1 MNINTILTIGSLTIF
16 CIVLVLLYLKSKNQP
31 DTKKIDEFDTI
42 EKVVEAVKNEMVE
55 IVKEDYT
62 LGLSNEEFER
72 LYKRKARINEALKNC
87 VYGIDSAKILVIDLI
102 RNFIAERVPKEQ
114 VTRLLGLDEASEP
127 SPHIKFEI
135 LMYKYKKL
143 YGKDALVKWIDKY
156 DLARERVASNA
167 NRVQD
172 RAYYITVEDLNYTYE
187 KENINLTID
196 EQMDVLAVL
205 VYQQYK
211 GFGIIDTLREMN
223 INGFNMGTSGSIL
236 SDNKKRVREERAT
249 NAVWLYDRGKYIH
262 LRFLNYGSEE
272 ELRRIIQLL
281 VRWGNPGPL
290 TAKRGYLVNTMY
302 DKSRIL
308 ALRPPASEYWAVF
321 VRKFTLK
328 DVSPESLIIKEY
340 TKKGELA
347 VKLIEFLM
355 RGQITCAVTGR
366 QGSGKTTLMSSIIRY
381 IDPRYTIRVLEMAP
395 ELYLREL
402 YPTRNILSVQ
412 ETATVTAS
420 ELQDALKKS
429 DAAVSIVGE
438 VATDDIAARMIQ
450 MGQVASIFTIF
461 SHHANTAKDLVLAL
475 RNSLVN
481 AGNFNNMST
490 AEKQVTDVV
499 KVDIHLDYTPD
510 GKRYI
515 ERISEI
521 VQLEEG
527 VPYPEYDKD
536 NPNSINPIMV
546 EYFKR
551 RTDRMGFYTHDIL
564 RYDLETHTYYT
575 VDRFSEYLESR
586 ILKNLD
592 KDLRPEFEL
601 FMLENWGLR
610 EKKDSIDVE
619 GRIKELR
626 EQVEGVVRRNK
637 DLDKKYNYNSD
648 NKDSK
653 ANDKEYVN
661 DIENNIKKLWS
672 SGYIDKDSQ
681 DAKHNA
687 VGEFEIG
694 EFFDEDDYE

>member
-1 MNINTILTIGSLTIF
+1 
-16 CIVLVLLYLKSKNQP
+16 
-31 DTKKIDEFDTI
+31 
-42 EKVVEAVKNEMVE
+42 
-55 IVKEDYT
+55 
-62 LGLSNEEFER
+62 
-72 LYKRKARINEALKNC
+72 
-87 VYGIDSAKILVIDLI
+87 
-102 RNFIAERVPKEQ
+102 
-114 VTRLLGLDEASEP
+114 
-127 SPHIKFEI
+127 
-135 LMYKYKKL
+135 
-143 YGKDALVKWIDKY
+143 
-156 DLARERVASNA
+156 
-167 NRVQD
+167 
-172 RAYYITVEDLNYTYE
+172 
-187 KENINLTID
+187 
-196 EQMDVLAVL
+196 
-205 VYQQYK
+205 
-211 GFGIIDTLREMN
+211 
-223 INGFNMGTSGSIL
+223 
-236 SDNKKRVREERAT
+236 
-249 NAVWLYDRGKYIH
+249 
-262 LRFLNYGSEE
+262 
-272 ELRRIIQLL
+272 
-281 VRWGNPGPL
+281 
-290 TAKRGYLVNTMY
+290 
-302 DKSRIL
+302 
-308 ALRPPASEYWAVF
+308 
-321 VRKFTLK
+321 
-328 DVSPESLIIKEY
+328 
-340 TKKGELA
+340 
-347 VKLIEFLM
+347 
-355 RGQITCAVTGR
+355 
-366 QGSGKTTLMSSIIRY
+366 
-381 IDPRYTIRVLEMAP
+381 
-395 ELYLREL
+395 
-402 YPTRNILSVQ
+402 
-412 ETATVTAS
+412 
-420 ELQDALKKS
+420 
-429 DAAVSIVGE
+429 
-438 VATDDIAARMIQ
+438 
-450 MGQVASIFTIF
+450 
-461 SHHANTAKDLVLAL
+461 
-475 RNSLVN
+475 
-481 AGNFNNMST
+481 MST

-527 VPYPEYDKD
+527 EPYPEYDKD
-536 NPNSINPIMV
+536 NPNSINPIML